1 MVFVSDTRR
10 TPLVI
15 LLVIILAA
23 QSAFMVVITVI
34 LGIDI
39 ARAEARFPATAL
51 ALTGLVAL
59 VVVWLVA
66 MTAGVWR
73 ARAWTRG
80 SVLVYQFLQLAVG
93 VGSLQG
99 FVPRPDIAS
108 WIIIPSVVGIIIV
121 LTPSVT
127 EYLSHRD

>member
-1 MVFVSDTRR
+1 MSDTRR

-15 LLVIILAA
+15 LLVTLLTLEAVFVA
-23 QSAFMVVITVI
+23 VVTVA
-34 LGIDI
+34 LTVELVGQQVD
-39 ARAEARFPATAL
+39 FPVTAL
-51 ALTGLVAL
+51 ALVGLTAL

-80 SVLVYQFLQLAVG
+80 STLVYHFLQLAIG

-108 WIIIPSVVGIIIV
+108 WIIIPSVVGIV
-121 LTPSVT
+121 LALTPTIT
-127 EYLSHRD
+127 EYLSRRD

>member
-1 MVFVSDTRR
+1 MSDTRR

-15 LLVIILAA
+15 LLVILVALEA
-23 QSAFMVVITVI
+23 VFLSVVTVA
-34 LGIDI
+34 LTVEFVRHQAD
-39 ARAEARFPATAL
+39 FPATAL
-51 ALTGLVAL
+51 ALVGLTAL

-80 SVLVYQFLQLAVG
+80 SILVYHFLQLAIG

-108 WIIIPSVVGIIIV
+108 WIIIPSVMGIV
-121 LTPSVT
+121 LALTPTIT
-127 EYLSHRD
+127 EYLSRRD

>member
-1 MVFVSDTRR
+1 MSDTRR

-15 LLVIILAA
+15 LLVTILALEA
-23 QSAFMVVITVI
+23 VFLAVVTVA
-34 LGIDI
+34 LTVELVGQQAD
-39 ARAEARFPATAL
+39 FPVTAL
-51 ALTGLVAL
+51 ALVGLTAL

-80 SVLVYQFLQLAVG
+80 SILVYHFLQLAIG

-108 WIIIPSVVGIIIV
+108 WIIIPSVVGIV
-121 LTPSVT
+121 LALTPPIT
-127 EYLSHRD
+127 EYLSRRD

>member
-1 MVFVSDTRR
+1 MADTRR

-15 LLVIILAA
+15 LLVTILALESVFLA
-23 QSAFMVVITVI
+23 VVTVVLTI
-34 LGIDI
+34 ELVGQQAD
-39 ARAEARFPATAL
+39 FPVTAL
-51 ALTGLVAL
+51 ALVG
-59 VVVWLVA
+59 LVA

-80 SVLVYQFLQLAVG
+80 SILVYHFLQLAIG

-108 WIIIPSVVGIIIV
+108 WIIIPSVAGIV
-121 LTPSVT
+121 LALTPTIT
-127 EYLSHRD
+127 EYLSRRD

>member
-1 MVFVSDTRR
+1 MSDTRR

-15 LLVIILAA
+15 LLVILLALEA
-23 QSAFMVVITVI
+23 GFVAVLTAALTVEFVVRQA
-34 LGIDI
+34 D
-39 ARAEARFPATAL
+39 FPATAL
-51 ALTGLVAL
+51 TLVGLTALVAI
-59 VVVWLVA
+59 WLVA

-80 SVLVYQFLQLAVG
+80 SILVYHFLQLAIG

-108 WIIIPSVVGIIIV
+108 WIIIPSIVGIV
-121 LTPSVT
+121 LALTPT
-127 EYLSHRD
+127 ITQYLSLRG

>member
-1 MVFVSDTRR
+1 MSDTRR
-10 TPLVI
+10 TPLVT
-15 LLVIILAA
+15 LLVIILTLESVFVAVVAVALAA
-23 QSAFMVVITVI
+23 ELLRLQA
-34 LGIDI
+34 D
-39 ARAEARFPATAL
+39 FPVTAL
-51 ALTGLVAL
+51 ALVGLTAL

-66 MTAGVWR
+66 MTVGVWR

-80 SVLVYQFLQLAVG
+80 SILVYHFLQLAIG

-108 WIIIPSVVGIIIV
+108 WIIIPSVLGIILA

-127 EYLSHRD
+127 EHLSRRG

>member
-1 MVFVSDTRR
+1 MSDTRR
-10 TPLVI
+10 SPLVI
-15 LLVIILAA
+15 LLVIILV
-23 QSAFMVVITVI
+23 SETAFMLVVSLL
-34 LGIDI
+34 LGVGLAAAD
-39 ARAEARFPATAL
+39 AQFPTTAV
-51 ALTGLVAL
+51 ALTASSVL

-80 SVLVYQFLQLAVG
+80 SMLVYQFLQLAVG

-108 WIIIPSVVGIIIV
+108 WIIIPAVAGIILV
-121 LTPSVT
+121 LTPTVT
-127 EYLSHRD
+127 DYLSRRG

>member
-1 MVFVSDTRR
+1 MV
-10 TPLVI
+10 LVV
-15 LLVIILAA
+15 LLALETGFLSVV
-23 QSAFMVVITVI
+23 MVALTVEL
-34 LGIDI
+34 LGQQAD
-39 ARAEARFPATAL
+39 FPVTAL
-51 ALTGLVAL
+51 ALVGLTAL

-80 SVLVYQFLQLAVG
+80 SILVYHFLQLAVG

-108 WIIIPSVVGIIIV
+108 WIIIPSVVGIV
-121 LTPSVT
+121 LALTPT
-127 EYLSHRD
+127 ITDYLSLRT

>member
-1 MVFVSDTRR
+1 MSDTRR
-10 TPLVI
+10 TPLVT
-15 LLVIILAA
+15 LLVIILTLESVFVAVVAVALAA
-23 QSAFMVVITVI
+23 ELLRLQADSPV
-34 LGIDI
+34 
-39 ARAEARFPATAL
+39 TAL
-51 ALTGLVAL
+51 ALVGLTAL

-66 MTAGVWR
+66 MTVGVWR

-80 SVLVYQFLQLAVG
+80 SILVYHFLQLAIG

-108 WIIIPSVVGIIIV
+108 WIIIPSVLGIILA

-127 EYLSHRD
+127 EHLSRRG

>member
-1 MVFVSDTRR
+1 MSDTRR

-15 LLVIILAA
+15 LLVTILALEA
-23 QSAFMVVITVI
+23 VFLAVVTVALTI
-34 LGIDI
+34 ELVGQQAD
-39 ARAEARFPATAL
+39 FPVTAL
-51 ALTGLVAL
+51 ALVGLTAL

-66 MTAGVWR
+66 MTVGVWR

-80 SVLVYQFLQLAVG
+80 SILVYHFLQLAIG

-108 WIIIPSVVGIIIV
+108 WIIIPSVLGIILA

-127 EYLSHRD
+127 EHLSRRG

>member
-1 MVFVSDTRR
+1 VSDTRR

-15 LLVIILAA
+15 LLVTILALEA
-23 QSAFMVVITVI
+23 VFLAVVTVA
-34 LGIDI
+34 LTVELVGQQAD
-39 ARAEARFPATAL
+39 FPVTAL
-51 ALTGLVAL
+51 ALVGLTAL

-80 SVLVYQFLQLAVG
+80 GILVYHFLQLAIG

-108 WIIIPSVVGIIIV
+108 WIIIPSVVGIV
-121 LTPSVT
+121 LALTPTIT
-127 EYLSHRD
+127 EYLSRRD